1 MPLDPDGIERSTNG
15 RRRGRTPHSSERTE
29 SARIVSGQTL
39 TATAAGIIA
48 VQALETECLA
58 EVPCV
63 TASDRHG
70 LVGACV
76 GGEK

>member
-1 MPLDPDGIERSTNG
+1 MLGPDGIERSTNG

-48 VQALETECLA
+48 VQ
-58 EVPCV
+58 P
-63 TASDRHG
+63 
-70 LVGACV
+70 
-76 GGEK
+76 

>member
-1 MPLDPDGIERSTNG
+1 MPLDPERVQVLLTLEKQRRIRFGAVMYCRSSALDGF
-15 RRRGRTPHSSERTE
+15 TE
-29 SARIVSGQTL
+29 
-39 TATAAGIIA
+39 TAAGIIA